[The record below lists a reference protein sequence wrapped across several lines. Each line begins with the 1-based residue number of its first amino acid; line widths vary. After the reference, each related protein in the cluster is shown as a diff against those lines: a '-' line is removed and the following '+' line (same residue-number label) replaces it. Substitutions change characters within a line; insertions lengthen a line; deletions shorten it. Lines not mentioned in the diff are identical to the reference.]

1 MPKQPQ
7 SLLRDNDDNKSKV
20 TWYIGE
26 PSPHEKQNRKLR
38 KILDHHQHNTTN
50 ETNDDICHLVQNPLS
65 TIYNLNCII
74 L

>member
-1 MPKQPQ
+1 MSKRLP
-7 SLLRDNDDNKSKV
+7 SLLRDNDDNEQKV

-38 KILDHHQHNTTN
+38 EILDARLYNTTD

-65 TIYNLNCII
+65 INYKLNCII